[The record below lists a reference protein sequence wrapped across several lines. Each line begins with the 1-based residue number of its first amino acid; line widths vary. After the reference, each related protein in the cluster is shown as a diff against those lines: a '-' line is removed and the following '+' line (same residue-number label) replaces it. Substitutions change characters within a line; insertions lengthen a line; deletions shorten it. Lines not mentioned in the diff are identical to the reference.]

1 MYTSIAQK
9 TFFWLQFSTQWC
21 HYHYSLQSDYLGW
34 SRLASWYNFSN
45 TWPPFDITTPGSIFS
60 YSK

>member
-1 MYTSIAQK
+1 MEQLTDNC
-9 TFFWLQFSTQWC
+9 FHCFNPSTQSTVNMV
-21 HYHYSLQSDYLGW
+21 YYLGW

-45 TWPPFDITTPGSIFS
+45 TWPPLDITTPGSIFS